1 MRKSFIL
8 ILLTALLM
16 TPLAAM
22 AKDFKVTFH
31 NDNAEKVISTL
42 EQATGYDFVCLKE
55 VVNSSK
61 RKVNGTYT
69 ATSLNDLLNEVVR
82 TGLGLDYE
90 IVDNTIILRTPSADA
105 TKGQQRT
112 IRGKVI
118 DENGEP
124 LPGAYVH
131 IEGTTIGNATDID
144 GEFAFTASSALSNFT
159 ILVSYVGMKPKETM
173 VNSSTRFPLTI
184 KMETNYAMM
193 DEVVVTGYQNLK
205 RENATGA
212 YQTIT
217 SEDMERRYAGT
228 VTENLEGQV
237 PGLVT
242 YNNGIKEGEDAMTIR
257 GTSSFQAV
265 TKPLV
270 VVDGLP
276 IEGGIET
283 VNPYDIKNITVL
295 KDAAAAAIYGA
306 RASNGI
312 IVITTKQATDD
323 RVSVDFNAD
332 LTVTEKQKY
341 DNMGWASAGELLE
354 LEQYQFNS
362 ILNNSD
368 QSFYNEMM
376 SRWDDNRTHNFSP
389 ALKMLIRNHRGELS
403 DGELNEQF
411 ARMARNDY
419 RREWRDAMQ
428 STGILQQYNVA
439 VRLRS
444 KNLQSSVVLNYKR
457 DNLGMQREHNDAIT
471 FKYRG
476 DLKATKWL
484 DVAFGVN
491 VISERSKTRPSGIY
505 SFRGQNSFRPYES
518 MYNADGSLNHMQADI
533 DPDLDAFQDESNG
546 LKNATYNLLEDR
558 NLNWQRDR
566 RTNIR
571 TFVNG
576 TVKLLPGWTASAFF
590 QYEDIYYKSD
600 VTTHGDSYEMRRLY
614 NLYTGTKTMYDS
626 WYDWETGEE
635 ITMPYDEVVHY
646 IPTGGILET
655 LTNEG
660 AFYTFRA
667 QTQYNRTLFDKHD
680 IDILGGFEFRQ
691 SREKTYS
698 NLYMGYDDQT
708 QTHTS
713 GIMNWQ
719 DVRDAF
725 GTSSVLGDDYTMM
738 GAPDWEN
745 GYKPSDVLH
754 RFYSF
759 YFTGNYVYDNRYA
772 LSGSWRI
779 DKTDLFGADPKFRGR
794 PLWSVGASWNAHN
807 EAFLSELTWLNALK
821 PRISYGLTGNIDS
834 SVSSFMTAVI
844 GTNWNNGE
852 KNAILETPPNEQLR
866 WEKTSTWNA
875 GIDFAFL
882 NYRLSGSLDYYHK
895 SGTDLLTSTDLDV
908 TTGWDQLTI
917 NNGEMVNNGIELQL
931 NGRILEPKGRNSL
944 GIRASLNFAYNHN
957 KVTKVNHKSPDGYTE
972 LLSTTLHEGYPIH
985 SLFSY
990 EFAGLKREGNIT
1002 TYTWR
1007 DREGNVHD
1015 SNLYSSD
1022 FTPDQAIYCGSLDP
1036 KYVASF
1042 IPEFT
1047 YGGFSLSAMMTYYG
1061 GHKMRADTERWDSNG
1076 DWNGYPGYALSSDL
1090 DFWRNGE
1097 SESIAP
1103 NGYLGGSN
1111 ISGTYQ
1117 YAHTNVV
1124 AADYMKIRNIV
1135 LAYTFPSSLT
1145 RRIGI
1150 NELRL
1155 RVQMNNVATWARNNL
1170 GLDPEAVNPVTGT
1183 NNYKTP
1189 RSYTF
1194 SLYLNL

>member
-16 TPLAAM
+16 TPLASTAR
-22 AKDFKVTFH
+22 DFKVTFA
-31 NDNAEKVISTL
+31 NDNVEKVIAIL
-42 EQATGYDFVCLKE
+42 EQATGYDFVGRKE
-55 VVNSSK
+55 VVSAAKNN
-61 RKVNGTYT
+61 VNGTYT
-69 ATSLNDLLNEVVR
+69 ASSIDDLLNDIVR
-82 TGLGLDYE
+82 ARLGLDYE
-90 IVDNTIILRTPSADA
+90 IVDNTVILRTPSRPAA
-105 TKGQQRT
+105 VGEKRV
-112 IRGKVI
+112 IKGKVT
-118 DENGEP
+118 DENGDP

-131 IEGTTIGNATDID
+131 IEGTTIGGATDID
-144 GEFAFTASSALSNFT
+144 GNFSFNAPVFHSVT
-159 ILVSYVGMKPKETM
+159 LLVSYVGMKPSET
-173 VNSSTRFPLTI
+173 VLTDKTKYPLSI
-184 KMETNYAMM
+184 KMTTNYAMM

-217 SEDMERRYAGT
+217 AEDIERRYST
-228 VTENLEGQV
+228 SVTENLEGQV

-242 YNNGIKEGEDAMTIR
+242 YNNGIKSGEDAMTIR
-257 GTSSFQAV
+257 GTGSFQAV

-323 RVSVDFNAD
+323 RISIDFNAD
-332 LTVTEKQKY
+332 LTITEKQKY
-341 DNMGWASAGELLE
+341 DNMGWASSAELLE

-368 QSFYNEMM
+368 RSFYNEMM

-403 DGELNEQF
+403 DSKLSEEF
-411 ARMARNDY
+411 ARMSRNDY
-419 RREWRDAMQ
+419 RREWSDAMQ
-428 STGILQQYNVA
+428 TTDIVQQYNLA
-439 VRLRS
+439 VRLKS

-457 DNLGMQREHNDAIT
+457 DNMGMQREHNDAIT

-491 VISERSKTRPSGIY
+491 VISERSKTRPTSIYGYRGI
-505 SFRGQNSFRPYES
+505 NSFRPYES
-518 MYNADGSLNHMQADI
+518 MYNADGSLSRMQADI
-533 DPDLDAFQDESNG
+533 DPGLEIFEDTEAG
-546 LKNATYNLLEDR
+546 LKDVTYNLLSER

-576 TVKLLPGWTASAFF
+576 TVKLLPGWTASGFF

-600 VTTHGDSYEMRRLY
+600 ITTHGDSYEMRRLY
-614 NLYTGTKTMYDS
+614 NLYTGMETVLME
-626 WYDWETGEE
+626 DWDDDWNT
-635 ITMPYDEVVHY
+635 ILVPYDEIVHH
-646 IPTGGILET
+646 IPDGGILET
-655 LTNEG
+655 RTNEG

-667 QTQYNRTLFDKHD
+667 QTQYSNTLFEKHD
-680 IDILGGFEFRQ
+680 LDILGGFEFRET
-691 SREKTYS
+691 REKSYN
-698 NLYMGYDDQT
+698 NLYMGYDEQT
-708 QTHTS
+708 QMHST
-713 GIMNWQ
+713 GMVNWS
-719 DVRDAF
+719 DIRDAF
-725 GTSSVLGDDYTMM
+725 GSSSILGTDYTMM

-745 GYKPSDVLH
+745 GYRPSDVLH
-754 RFYSF
+754 RFYSL
-759 YFTGNYVYDNRYA
+759 YITGNYVYDNRYA

-794 PLWSVGASWNAHN
+794 PLWSAGASWNAHN
-807 EAFLSELTWLNALK
+807 EAFLRDITWLNALK

-834 SVSSFMTAVI
+834 SVSSFMTASI
-844 GTNWNNGE
+844 GINWNNGD
-852 KNAILETPPNEQLR
+852 KNAWLDTPPNEQLR

-875 GIDFAFL
+875 GIDFALL

-895 SGTDLLTSTDLDV
+895 NGTDLLTLTDLDV

-917 NNGEMVNNGIELQL
+917 NNGEMVNHGIELQL
-931 NGRILEPKGRNSL
+931 NGRIVEPRGRNSL
-944 GIRASLNFAYNHN
+944 GVRASLNFAYNKN
-957 KVTKVNHKSPDGYTE
+957 KVTKVNHQSPDGYTE
-972 LLSTTLHEGYPIH
+972 LLPTTLHEGYPIH

-990 EFAGLKREGNIT
+990 EFAGLERNGNNT

-1007 DREGNVHD
+1007 DRNGEVHN

-1022 FTPDQAIYCGSLDP
+1022 FTPDQAIFSGTLDP

-1042 IPEFT
+1042 MPEIT
-1047 YGGFSLSAMMTYYG
+1047 YGGFSLSAMMSYYG
-1061 GHKMRADTERWDSNG
+1061 GHKMRADTDRWDSNG

-1097 SESIAP
+1097 SSEIAP

-1111 ISGTYQ
+1111 INGTYQ
-1117 YAHTNVV
+1117 YAHCNVV

-1135 LAYTFPSSLT
+1135 LAYTFPTSLT
-1145 RRIGI
+1145 RRAGI

-1155 RVQMNNVATWARNNL
+1155 RVQMNNVATWARNSL
-1170 GLDPEAVNPVTGT
+1170 GLDPEAVNPITGE
-1183 NNYKTP
+1183 NGYKTP